1 MTNRASRS
9 LDTATR
15 MALDRFLASV
25 QSRAL
30 QMARMAIKNPED
42 ALDIVQE
49 AMMGFVQHYADKPD
63 TDWAPL
69 FYRVL
74 NSRIIDCHRR
84 HNTRNRWFG
93 WLGFGN
99 SDSEGEQEDP
109 FNQVPDHQDGD
120 PAYWLDREQTSAAM
134 IAAVENLPIRQQQAF
149 LLRIWE
155 GLSTSDT
162 AAAMAVSE
170 GSVKTHLSR
179 AMSNLQAALPHVEE
193 R

>member
-1 MTNRASRS
+1 MNNRPSQL
-9 LDTATR
+9 LDSATR
-15 MALDRFLASV
+15 VALDHFLAGV
-25 QSRAL
+25 QARAL
-30 QMARMAIKNPED
+30 QMARMAVRNPDD

-49 AMMGFVQHYADKPD
+49 AMMGFVQHYAQKPE

-84 HNTRNRWFG
+84 HTTRNRWFG

-99 SDSEGEQEDP
+99 SDSDSEQEDP
-109 FNQVPDHQDGD
+109 FNQVPDHQNGD
-120 PAYWLDREQTSAAM
+120 PAYCLDREQTSAAM
-134 IAAVENLPIRQQQAF
+134 IAAVESLPIRQQQAF

-155 GLSTSDT
+155 GLSTSET
-162 AAAMAVSE
+162 AQAMSVSE

-179 AMSNLQAALPHVEE
+179 AMSALQAALPVPEE